1 MGDMKKLLTRFVFK
15 IAQFFFKFVT
25 IAAAS
30 ERRQVSNLRFRA
42 RKGSAKKVVARLVMV
57 FLQV

>member
-1 MGDMKKLLTRFVFK
+1 MGDMKKFVTRFVFK

-25 IAAAS
+25 TGAAS
-30 ERRQVSNLRFRA
+30 GRRQVSNLRFRV
-42 RKGSAKKVVARLVMV
+42 RKGSAKKVVAKLVMV